1 MNYLELVLPEGVKP
15 VVQYI
20 FGVITLSLINYNLKY
35 FIKCL
40 ILYPKGAND
49 FKIIKKMCR

>member
-20 FGVITLSLINYNLKY
+20 FGVITLSLIS
-35 FIKCL
+35 L
-40 ILYPKGAND
+40 IIL
-49 FKIIKKMCR
+49 